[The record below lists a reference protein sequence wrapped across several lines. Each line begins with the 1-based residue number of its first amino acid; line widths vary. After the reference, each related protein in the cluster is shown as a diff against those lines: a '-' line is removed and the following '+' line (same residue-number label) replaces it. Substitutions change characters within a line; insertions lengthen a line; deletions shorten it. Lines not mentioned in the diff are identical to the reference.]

1 MCSKCSSF
9 MPYHRVCNKSKT
21 TCGIWTVSL
30 PEHPSSPLEV
40 SGVFVA
46 RSLVF
51 CVMLCP
57 FVIFLSVIV
66 LSFLLMSCDYLVL
79 SFLLIYVLWLP
90 CIVFPID
97 VLWLPCI
104 VFPTDLRLATTLYCL
119 SYWCLVTTLYCISY
133 WFTSCDYLVLSFL
146 LMSCDYPFCIFKL
159 FLLHVCHQC
168 LRWNWWINKSNFLL
182 IVSKQKQ
189 YLFNCYN
196 KLYFAKCIHL
206 IMLFNVSDRYNIN
219 LRTSIH

>member
-1 MCSKCSSF
+1 MCSKCSSL
-9 MPYHRVCNKSKT
+9 MPYDWVCNKSKT

-57 FVIFLSVIV
+57 FVIFLSVI
-66 LSFLLMSCDYLVL
+66 
-79 SFLLIYVLWLP
+79 
-90 CIVFPID
+90 
-97 VLWLPCI
+97 
-104 VFPTDLRLATTLYCL
+104 
-119 SYWCLVTTLYCISY
+119 
-133 WFTSCDYLVLSFL
+133 VLSFL